1 MLTNEKYVRHN
12 IYNRHLFNLKKVH
25 VVNPPGM
32 WMEKEGGGAARGVLD
47 RAGHYSCARAE
58 AATPL
63 TFTTPW

>member
-32 WMEKEGGGAARGVLD
+32 WMEKEGGGAARGVL
-47 RAGHYSCARAE
+47 GKH
-58 AATPL
+58 
-63 TFTTPW
+63 